1 MQESSNSTPREFFQA
16 TKCPQNA
23 KEMLDILHRCDVT
36 GEPEVSGSCICLIF
50 LRGEVPNDPLVGAAT
65 RCPNG
70 YQETEFVMMF
80 KSEKKMRAALSVLA
94 VMLGAAAAPA
104 SSFAQDAGTAPA
116 QAAGAP
122 KLGWYKTCSKQEDN
136 DICVVQNLILA
147 NGGQLVTAVGLI
159 SVCRQDQPQEPA
171 GFGSER
177 TSDSSGH
184 HHADRRRQGPEARLP
199 VCLPDKCTAE
209 VPLTDAM
216 IASLKKG
223 SDVIFTS
230 INFRRAPNPI
240 KISGI
245 VHVEF
250 DRMRRHARNA

>member
-1 MQESSNSTPREFFQA
+1 MHLPYFSMRWSAERPDGWDG
-16 TKCPQNA
+16 K
-23 KEMLDILHRCDVT
+23 V
-36 GEPEVSGSCICLIF
+36 
-50 LRGEVPNDPLVGAAT
+50 AA
-65 RCPNG
+65 PNG

-94 VMLGAAAAPA
+94 VMFGAASAPV
-104 SSFAQDAGTAPA
+104 SSFAQDAAAQAPADA

-159 SVCRQDQPQEPA
+159 SVTGKINRKLLQVSVP
-171 GFGSER
+171 
-177 TSDSSGH
+177 T
-184 HHADRRRQGPEARLP
+184 ARLIP
-199 VCLPDKCTAE
+199 PGIIMQIDGGKGQKLDYAVCLPDKCTAE
-209 VPLTDAM
+209 IPLTDAM

-240 KISGI
+240 KISLEGFTGAYDGEP
-245 VHVEF
+245 VSESKLAESQ
-250 DRMRRHARNA
+250 RSLQEGMQKKAEEARKKLEDAQKAAKAQ

>member
-1 MQESSNSTPREFFQA
+1 
-16 TKCPQNA
+16 
-23 KEMLDILHRCDVT
+23 
-36 GEPEVSGSCICLIF
+36 
-50 LRGEVPNDPLVGAAT
+50 
-65 RCPNG
+65 
-70 YQETEFVMMF
+70 MMF

-94 VMLGAAAAPA
+94 VMFGATSAPVV
-104 SSFAQDAGTAPA
+104 SFAQDAAAQAPADAPA
-116 QAAGAP
+116 QATGAP

-159 SVCRQDQPQEPA
+159 SV
-171 GFGSER
+171 
-177 TSDSSGH
+177 SGKIN
-184 HHADRRRQGPEARLP
+184 RKLLQVSVPTARLIP
-199 VCLPDKCTAE
+199 PGVIMQIDGGKGQKLDYAVCLPDKCTAE

-240 KISGI
+240 KISLEGFTGAYDGEP
-245 VHVEF
+245 VSESKLAESQRSLQ
-250 DRMRRHARNA
+250 DSMQKKAEEARKKLEDAQKAAKAQ

>member
-1 MQESSNSTPREFFQA
+1 
-16 TKCPQNA
+16 
-23 KEMLDILHRCDVT
+23 
-36 GEPEVSGSCICLIF
+36 
-50 LRGEVPNDPLVGAAT
+50 
-65 RCPNG
+65 
-70 YQETEFVMMF
+70 MMF

-94 VMLGAAAAPA
+94 VVFGASAPV
-104 SSFAQDAGTAPA
+104 SSFAQDAAAPAPADAPA

-159 SVCRQDQPQEPA
+159 SV
-171 GFGSER
+171 
-177 TSDSSGH
+177 SGKIN
-184 HHADRRRQGPEARLP
+184 RKLLQVSVPTARLVP
-199 VCLPDKCTAE
+199 PGVIMQIDGGKGQKLDYAVCLPDKCTAE
-209 VPLTDAM
+209 IPLTDAM

-240 KISGI
+240 KISLEGFTGAYDGEP
-245 VHVEF
+245 VSESKLAESQRSLQ
-250 DRMRRHARNA
+250 DSMQKKAEEARKKLEDAQKAAKAQ

>member
-1 MQESSNSTPREFFQA
+1 MHLPYFSMRWSAERPDGWGG
-16 TKCPQNA
+16 K
-23 KEMLDILHRCDVT
+23 V
-36 GEPEVSGSCICLIF
+36 
-50 LRGEVPNDPLVGAAT
+50 AA
-65 RCPNG
+65 PNG

-94 VMLGAAAAPA
+94 VMFGAASAPV
-104 SSFAQDAGTAPA
+104 SSFAQDAAAQAPADA

-159 SVCRQDQPQEPA
+159 SVTGKINRKLLQVSVP
-171 GFGSER
+171 
-177 TSDSSGH
+177 T
-184 HHADRRRQGPEARLP
+184 ARLIP
-199 VCLPDKCTAE
+199 PGIIMQIDGGKGQKLDYAVCLPDKCTAE
-209 VPLTDAM
+209 IPLTDAM

-240 KISGI
+240 KISLEGFTGAYDGEP
-245 VHVEF
+245 VSESKLAESQRSLQ
-250 DRMRRHARNA
+250 DSMQKKAEEARKKLEDAQKAAKAQ

>member
-1 MQESSNSTPREFFQA
+1 MHLPYFF
-16 TKCPQNA
+16 K
-23 KEMLDILHRCDVT
+23 RW
-36 GEPEVSGSCICLIF
+36 
-50 LRGEVPNDPLVGAAT
+50 VPNDPRLGRQVAVS
-65 RCPNG
+65 NG

-94 VMLGAAAAPA
+94 VMFGAASAPV
-104 SSFAQDAGTAPA
+104 SSFAQDAAAQAPAEGQA

-147 NGGQLVTAVGLI
+147 NGGQPVTAVGLI
-159 SVCRQDQPQEPA
+159 SV
-171 GFGSER
+171 
-177 TSDSSGH
+177 SGKIN
-184 HHADRRRQGPEARLP
+184 RKLLQVSVPTARLIP
-199 VCLPDKCTAE
+199 PGIIMQIDGGKGQKLDYAVCLPDKCTAE
-209 VPLTDAM
+209 IPLTDAM

-240 KISGI
+240 KISLEGFTGAYDGEP
-245 VHVEF
+245 VSESKLAESQ
-250 DRMRRHARNA
+250 RSLQEGMQKKAEEARKKLEDAQKAAKAQ

>member
-1 MQESSNSTPREFFQA
+1 MHLPYFF
-16 TKCPQNA
+16 K
-23 KEMLDILHRCDVT
+23 RW
-36 GEPEVSGSCICLIF
+36 
-50 LRGEVPNDPLVGAAT
+50 VPNDPRLGRQVAVL
-65 RCPNG
+65 NG

-94 VMLGAAAAPA
+94 VMFGAASAPVSSFAQEAAAPA
-104 SSFAQDAGTAPA
+104 DGQA

-122 KLGWYKTCSKQEDN
+122 RLGWYKTCSKQEDN

-159 SVCRQDQPQEPA
+159 SV
-171 GFGSER
+171 
-177 TSDSSGH
+177 SGKIN
-184 HHADRRRQGPEARLP
+184 RKLLQVSVPTARLIP
-199 VCLPDKCTAE
+199 PGVIMQIDGGKGQKLDYAVCLPDKCTAE

-223 SDVIFTS
+223 SDVILTS

-240 KISGI
+240 KISLEGFTGAYDGEP
-245 VHVEF
+245 VSESKLAESQ
-250 DRMRRHARNA
+250 RSLQEGMQKKAEEARKKLEDAQKAAKAQ